1 VLDPGGPG
9 FKFADLDPEVGNIV
23 AGPVGFGH
31 DELPRVYRRVKLSE
45 NDPYGREK
53 EDITLFA

>member
-1 VLDPGGPG
+1 MGACMSGM
-9 FKFADLDPEVGNIV
+9 KAT
-23 AGPVGFGH
+23 
-31 DELPRVYRRVKLSE
+31 ELPRVYRRVKLSE